1 MCRAKAILVIVAM
14 LATPLA
20 LLARR
25 VHGETSECTSM
36 CCLPHGH
43 HAAQHQSMEC
53 QHGTSGHLFECTMT
67 PGHHMEYGL
76 IAPIVPT
83 LPSAVAFIA
92 IPDISR
98 DTLAQFAEV
107 SAVGVRSG
115 PFQPPRI

>member
-1 MCRAKAILVIVAM
+1 
-14 LATPLA
+14 
-20 LLARR
+20 
-25 VHGETSECTSM
+25 
-36 CCLPHGH
+36 
-43 HAAQHQSMEC
+43 
-53 QHGTSGHLFECTMT
+53 
-67 PGHHMEYGL
+67 MEYGL

-98 DTLAQFAEV
+98 DILAQFAEV